1 MKKRQNRQRE
11 VQTRI
16 ESYCEQVSIC
26 IEYFQKTF
34 EEACVDFNR
43 EAILSG
49 YESAHLAEG
58 RADDIRRELE
68 NLMYSRAVFPESR
81 GDILGLV
88 ESMDRVPNSAESS
101 MRMILTQHISLPE
114 EICAEIVR
122 LVRVCNRCVQ
132 AMIEGVE
139 QLFRNFVDAS
149 NIVGKIDE
157 LESESDR
164 IEESLVDHI
173 FSSDVADLQKI
184 LLRDLV
190 DKIAS
195 VADRAENVG
204 DRIRIMVAKR
214 SV

>member
-1 MKKRQNRQRE
+1 M
-11 VQTRI
+11 
-16 ESYCEQVSIC
+16 YCEQVTIC
-26 IEYFQKTF
+26 IEHFQNTF
-34 EEACVDFNR
+34 EEACTNFSR
-43 EAILSG
+43 EAIQRG
-49 YESAHLAEG
+49 YEKAHFAEG

-88 ESMDRVPNSAESS
+88 ESMDRVPNSAESAI
-101 MRMILTQHISLPE
+101 RMILTQHISLPG
-114 EICAEIVR
+114 EICGEVAN

-132 AMIEGVE
+132 AMILGVE
-139 QLFRNFVDAS
+139 HLFKNFVDAS

-164 IEESLVDHI
+164 IEEELIDRI
-173 FSSDVADLQKI
+173 FSSNVSDLQKI

>member
-1 MKKRQNRQRE
+1 MKKRQSRQRE

-16 ESYCEQVSIC
+16 QSYCEQVMIC
-26 IEYFQKTF
+26 IEHFQKTF
-34 EEACVDFNR
+34 EEACVDFSR
-43 EAILSG
+43 ETIQRG
-49 YESAHLAEG
+49 YERAHIAEG

-81 GDILGLV
+81 GDIVGLV
-88 ESMDRVPNSAESS
+88 ETIDRVPNSAESAI
-101 MRMILTQHISLPE
+101 RMILTQHISLPK
-114 EICAEIVR
+114 EICGEIAS
-122 LVRVCNRCVQ
+122 LVRVCSRCVQ
-132 AMIEGVE
+132 ATIDGVAK
-139 QLFRNFVDAS
+139 LFRNFVDAS
-149 NIVGKIDE
+149 NIIGKIDE
-157 LESESDR
+157 LESEADR
-164 IEESLVDHI
+164 IEEALIDRI
-173 FSSDVADLQKI
+173 FSSDVSDLQKI